1 MTVSAA
7 PGWYGKL
14 PVLGDFAS
22 RRLPPGF
29 VTAWDRWLQQ
39 GMTQLRQQLGTSW
52 LDAYMTAPVWRFVL
66 GAQTLDEHPWAGV
79 MLPSV
84 DRVGRYFPLTV
95 CASIPG
101 IAAADDVATVEQW
114 LGDIETAA
122 RTGLNADISLDAFDT
137 ALAAC
142 IVPAARS
149 VPEASS
155 SALASVLMGRSPIE
169 HFHCGPDSGLPS
181 LFSQTGAVLAAQL
194 MSGHSLWWCHNEA
207 GYLGGFL
214 GTGMPDAH
222 SFAEMIQYTPEWL

>member
-39 GMTQLRQQLGTSW
+39 GMTQLGQQLGTSW

-95 CASIPG
+95 CAGIPG
-101 IAAADDVATVEQW
+101 IAAADDVATVERW

-122 RTGLNADISLDAFDT
+122 RAGLNADISLDAFDA

-142 IVPAARS
+142 IVPAAWSCPKRAVRRWHRCSWGDHLSSISMPGPTADCRRS
-149 VPEASS
+149 FRRQAP
-155 SALASVLMGRSPIE
+155 
-169 HFHCGPDSGLPS
+169 CLPR
-181 LFSQTGAVLAAQL
+181 
-194 MSGHSLWWCHNEA
+194 N
-207 GYLGGFL
+207 
-214 GTGMPDAH
+214 
-222 SFAEMIQYTPEWL
+222 